1 MTPRQLRFFKWEL
14 IIMLGAT
21 GAAVTGASIAAGNFF
36 VGLLTVTQILA
47 VVGVLLVLCLLPSL
61 IYSAWRRRRDA
72 K

>member
-1 MTPRQLRFFKWEL
+1 
-14 IIMLGAT
+14 MLGAT